1 MGALR
6 QQYIEDNQGH
16 KIAIILPI
24 GEYNKMIEQVEELED
39 IRLYD
44 EVKAKNE
51 KSIPFDEYLKNR
63 KAKNA

>member
-16 KIAIILPI
+16 KVAIILPI
-24 GEYNKMIEQVEELED
+24 GEYNKMIEQVDELED
-39 IRLYD
+39 IKLYD
-44 EVKAKNE
+44 KVKAKNE
-51 KSIPFDEYLKNR
+51 ESMPFEIYLKNR

>member
-1 MGALR
+1 MEALR

-39 IRLYD
+39 IKLYD

-51 KSIPFDEYLKNR
+51 KSIPFDMYLKNR
-63 KAKNA
+63 KDKNA